1 MVELKIC
8 RAAPMALLAAVGL
21 SAGCSSVKVL
31 KVGDGA
37 QPEGIPFYMP
47 RPYVQVF
54 EPFVIGSK
62 AYLVSGRVSDDG
74 KYLLIDN
81 VSDQGKLDGLYR
93 SELSRDA
100 PPAIPL
106 NRILPAGSTPLN
118 FTGSPQGATEP
129 AAAASAPAAAA
140 SAASS
145 PASGAEA
152 KESQP
157 SGNFNLSVTNTSSVF
172 PPSLGRRF
180 FDVVWLP
187 DFDEKYVVQGTPGLG
202 NANIAVTM
210 TQGWGL
216 YGLDAKI
223 DNSALV
229 KPLLDFY
236 STGMDALSKLAKS
249 KIFPA
254 GALVTGTGGPQ
265 GELEQRQLAS
275 GARVTIK
282 VTRVQV
288 VAPGLYPMLKPKE
301 TASVAEIAPS
311 ERDLVVRHIPQ
322 RPYTNIAFNTYEVA
336 VIEAAKP
343 SGDTPMNLQRYF
355 DQTGPDGAVV
365 TPSAPSLTG
374 DAGGAFNVDDFLK
387 KVNGLLA
394 NRKGSGGE
402 FWKLSKLKVDGSK
415 MTGTA
420 TLTGG
425 TNKPTGL
432 ADMVQLAKFVADQSG
447 SKFLAG
453 DITLTE
459 AK

>member
-1 MVELKIC
+1 MLNRKYTV
-8 RAAPMALLAAVGL
+8 AAPLAAGAML
-21 SAGCSSVKVL
+21 LIAGCSSVKIL
-31 KVGDGA
+31 KVAGGV
-37 QPEGIPFYMP
+37 QPEGIPFYLP

-81 VSDQGKLDGLYR
+81 VSDRDRLDGLF
-93 SELSRDA
+93 LSDLSKDA
-100 PPAIPL
+100 PPRVPV
-106 NRILPAGSTPLN
+106 NRIQRAGSAPPV
-118 FTGSPQGATEP
+118 TGSPQGATEP
-129 AAAASAPAAAA
+129 DPAASAPASAA
-140 SAASS
+140 SAASA
-145 PASGAEA
+145 PASAA
-152 KESQP
+152 SQPDVKESQP
-157 SGNFNLSVTNTSSVF
+157 SGNFNLSVTNTSAVF
-172 PPSLGRRF
+172 PPTLGRRF
-180 FDVVWLP
+180 FDVVWMP

-223 DNSALV
+223 DNSAVV

-254 GALVTGTGGPQ
+254 GAFSTGSPQ
-265 GELEQRQLAS
+265 GELEQQLPA

-282 VTRVQV
+282 ITRVQV
-288 VAPGLYPMLKPKE
+288 VAPGLYPILKPAE
-301 TASVAEIAPS
+301 AATAVEAPPS
-311 ERDLVVRHIPQ
+311 PRDLVVRHIPQ
-322 RPYTNIAFNTYEVA
+322 RPYSNIAFNTYEVA

-343 SGDTPMNLQRYF
+343 SGDSPMNLQRYF
-355 DQTGPDGAVV
+355 DPAGADGAPA
-365 TPSAPSLTG
+365 TPVAHPLTTDPGAPFSADEFTKTMN
-374 DAGGAFNVDDFLK
+374 AV
-387 KVNGLLA
+387 LA
-394 NRKGSGGE
+394 SRKGSAGE
-402 FWKLSKLKVDGSK
+402 VWKLSNVKKDGTKL
-415 MTGTA
+415 TGTA

-432 ADMVQLAKFVADQSG
+432 TNKAELEKFVADKSE

-453 DITLTE
+453 DVSLE
-459 AK
+459 VK